1 MTTYATGGT
10 HQNGVIQSPTD
21 HQHQQQSQQAPPPPV
36 TADSGTPQSSQHK
49 RVYQAC
55 IPCRRRKVRCDLG
68 SVDNPHDP
76 PCVRCR
82 RESKECFFSA
92 TRRKRKNEEGEDNED
107 DYLVRNS
114 RKRHYPDDTPPLPLD
129 KKVYNSLPLTP
140 GATAGRNQQ
149 LKQPSLERGE
159 DPRKSSRGTSYTEGG
174 EDSNA
179 QVENLEA
186 QSVMRKEVYGPHDA
200 LDLLYKAAT
209 DRSVISDL
217 PSTTAPG
224 HSTDTAISPHGP
236 HARHGST
243 VSVVQPSPV
252 SAPGRKTPRDQSYMF
267 NGRLSGHVESRS
279 ADPIDPRLLPSED
292 VLDPEKEKSEIE
304 AKLSSVENEPGYQ
317 DALNA
322 WSRFRFVR
330 AGWFTKEEA
339 IRYVV

>member
-1 MTTYATGGT
+1 M
-10 HQNGVIQSPTD
+10 
-21 HQHQQQSQQAPPPPV
+21 
-36 TADSGTPQSSQHK
+36 
-49 RVYQAC
+49 
-55 IPCRRRKVRCDLG
+55 RCDLG

-92 TRRKRKNEEGEDNED
+92 TRRKRKNEDEDDNED
-107 DYLVRNS
+107 EYLVRNS
-114 RKRHYPDDTPPLPLD
+114 RKRLYLDDTPPLALPIPLD

-140 GATAGRNQQ
+140 GATAGRSQQ
-149 LKQPSLERGE
+149 LKRSSLDGGDEGRTNG
-159 DPRKSSRGTSYTEGG
+159 RGTSYNEGG

-186 QSVMRKEVYGPHDA
+186 QSLMRKEVYGPHDA

-217 PSTTAPG
+217 PSNPARE
-224 HSTDTAISPHGP
+224 HLTDAAISPHGP

-243 VSVVQPSPV
+243 ISAVQPSTA
-252 SAPGRKTPRDQSYMF
+252 SAPGRKTPRNHNLMF
-267 NGRLSGHVESRS
+267 SGRLPGRVESGS
-279 ADPIDPRLLPSED
+279 ADPIDPRLLPTED
-292 VLDPEKEKSEIE
+292 VLNPEKEKRGIE
-304 AKLSSVENEPGYQ
+304 AKLSSVESEPGYQ
-317 DALNA
+317 DALDA

-339 IRYVV
+339 IRYIV